1 MRRARREREERAAFA
16 AVQALM
22 TPEWMSSSMIVASIP
37 EGTTAAELE
46 NNQRVLE
53 AALKIATIMEGIG
66 YSVFARIVPL
76 SVADDLVGGMAQV
89 PAVRPR
95 GARSH
100 RNAEKLGMVPVAGR
114 TDRPSWSKPH
124 QSTDR
129 RLRCSSRLE
138 TLGCVP
144 HADRRPFGM
153 AFDLKEIVAA
163 RLGENYQLHEQHLNR
178 TLVAAQ
184 RVIGFDKVYARAEG
198 AYLYDMDN
206 AAYLDFLSGY
216 SVFNIGRNHPAV
228 QKAIRDVLDLDLPNM
243 VQMDCSLL
251 SGLLAEALTK
261 RTPKHL
267 DAVFF
272 CNSGTEAME
281 GALKF
286 ARAATQRPRVFSL
299 GGAFHG
305 LSLGS
310 LSLMGCESFTEGFGP
325 LMEGFDGRIALDDL
339 TTLERELFKRDVAA
353 FVIEP
358 VQGKGVNF
366 PRGDFFNRAQE
377 LCRQFGTL
385 LICDEIQTG
394 LGRTGKMFGF
404 EHWNLE
410 PDIITLA
417 KTLSGGYVPCGAIVA
432 RRDIYQKTFSRMDR
446 CVVHS
451 TTFGRNNL
459 AMACGL
465 AALEVLDDEKLIDN
479 SAKMGAL
486 LIERLDALRQKHS
499 FIKEVRGKGL
509 MIAIEFHEPN
519 EFKLKMAW
527 KLLHKVD
534 KVLFA
539 QMVVTQMLAQHRIL
553 TQVAGHAMD
562 VVKILPPLIIA
573 EKEVDM
579 FVNALDSTLSECRK
593 FPGPMWE
600 IGNNFVRHA
609 LRSKRSP
616 DEPRPVLSL

>member
-1 MRRARREREERAAFA
+1 
-16 AVQALM
+16 
-22 TPEWMSSSMIVASIP
+22 
-37 EGTTAAELE
+37 
-46 NNQRVLE
+46 
-53 AALKIATIMEGIG
+53 
-66 YSVFARIVPL
+66 
-76 SVADDLVGGMAQV
+76 
-89 PAVRPR
+89 
-95 GARSH
+95 
-100 RNAEKLGMVPVAGR
+100 
-114 TDRPSWSKPH
+114 
-124 QSTDR
+124 
-129 RLRCSSRLE
+129 
-138 TLGCVP
+138 
-144 HADRRPFGM
+144 
-153 AFDLKEIVAA
+153 
-163 RLGENYQLHEQHLNR
+163 
-178 TLVAAQ
+178 
-184 RVIGFDKVYARAEG
+184 VIGFDKVYARAEG
-198 AYLYDMDN
+198 AYLFDMDN
-206 AAYLDFLSGY
+206 RAYLDFLSGY
-216 SVFNIGRNHPAV
+216 SVFNIGRNHPV
-228 QKAIRDVLDLDLPNM
+228 VKKAIRDVLDLDLPNM

-251 SGLLAEALTK
+251 SGLLAEAITK
-261 RTPKHL
+261 RTPPHL

-272 CNSGTEAME
+272 CNSGTEAIE

-286 ARAATQRPRVFSL
+286 ARAATGRKRVISL
-299 GGAFHG
+299 ESAFHG

-325 LMEGFDGRIALDDL
+325 LMDEWDTRIALDDIDSL
-339 TTLERELFKRDVAA
+339 GRELAKRDVAA

-358 VQGKGVNF
+358 VQGKGCRS
-366 PRGDFFNRAQE
+366 PKSDFFNRAQE
-377 LCRQFGTL
+377 LCRKFGTL
-385 LICDEIQTG
+385 LISDEIQTG

-465 AALEVLDDEKLIDN
+465 AALEVIDEEELVEN
-479 SAKMGAL
+479 SARIGAM
-486 LIERLDALRQKHS
+486 LIQRVDALRAKHS

-509 MIAIEFHEPN
+509 IIAIEFHEPT

-539 QMVVTQMLAQHRIL
+539 QMVVTQMLSKHRIL

-562 VVKILPPLIIA
+562 VVKILPPLIIG
-573 EKEVDM
+573 EKEVNL
-579 FVNALDSTLSECRK
+579 FVTALDDVLTECRK

-600 IGNNFVRHA
+600 IGQNFVRA
-609 LRSKRSP
+609 AVGSKRAAQP
-616 DEPRPVLSL
+616 AAPIAQV

>member
-1 MRRARREREERAAFA
+1 
-16 AVQALM
+16 
-22 TPEWMSSSMIVASIP
+22 
-37 EGTTAAELE
+37 
-46 NNQRVLE
+46 
-53 AALKIATIMEGIG
+53 
-66 YSVFARIVPL
+66 
-76 SVADDLVGGMAQV
+76 
-89 PAVRPR
+89 
-95 GARSH
+95 
-100 RNAEKLGMVPVAGR
+100 
-114 TDRPSWSKPH
+114 
-124 QSTDR
+124 
-129 RLRCSSRLE
+129 
-138 TLGCVP
+138 
-144 HADRRPFGM
+144 M

-163 RLGENYQLHEQHLNR
+163 RLGENYQLHERHLNR

-198 AYLYDMDN
+198 AYLYDMDDTP
-206 AAYLDFLSGY
+206 YLDFLSGY

-251 SGLLAEALTK
+251 SGLLAEAITK
-261 RTPKHL
+261 RTPPHL

-286 ARAATQRPRVFSL
+286 ARAATQRKRVISL
-299 GGAFHG
+299 ESAFHG

-325 LMEGFDGRIALDDL
+325 LMEGFETRVALDDIE
-339 TTLERELFKRDVAA
+339 TLERELAKRDVAA

-358 VQGKGVNF
+358 VQGKGCKS
-366 PRGDFFNRAQE
+366 PKTDFFQRAQE
-377 LCRQFGTL
+377 LCRKHGTMFL
-385 LICDEIQTG
+385 CDEIQTG

-404 EHWNLE
+404 QHWDLE

-417 KTLSGGYVPCGAIVA
+417 KSLSGGYVPCGAIVT
-432 RRDIYQKTFSRMDR
+432 RREIYQKTFSRMDR

-465 AALEVLDDEKLIDN
+465 ASLEVIDDEKLVEN
-479 SAKMGAL
+479 SEKMGAL
-486 LIERLDALRQKHS
+486 LMERIDALRAKHS

-509 MIAIEFHEPN
+509 IIAIEFHEPT
-519 EFKLKMAW
+519 EFKLKMGW

-539 QMVVTQMLAQHRIL
+539 QMVVTQMLSKHRIL

-562 VVKILPPLIIA
+562 VVKILPPLIIG
-573 EKEVDM
+573 EREVEM
-579 FVNALDSTLSECRK
+579 FVNAFDDVLTECRK

-600 IGNNFVRHA
+600 IGQNFVRLA
-609 LRSKRSP
+609 LGSKRPAADRHPISA
-616 DEPRPVLSL
+616 